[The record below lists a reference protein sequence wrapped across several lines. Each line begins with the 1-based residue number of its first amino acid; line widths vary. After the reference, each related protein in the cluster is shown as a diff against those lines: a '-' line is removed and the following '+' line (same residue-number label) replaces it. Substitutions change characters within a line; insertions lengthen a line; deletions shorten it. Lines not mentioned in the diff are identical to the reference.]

1 MHPARR
7 SERLKATSD
16 PPVKSSA
23 AFKSTPVGSSS
34 SRKNSRKRFRRRTR
48 CTPPPEPSEPDAVS
62 LSEGNSSDSDAEP
75 VENPDPVHASEEN
88 EPPLELIPKEARYAV
103 SRDAFQA
110 RARVNPERLRP
121 SKRPFNPLFSS
132 KAANERFHA
141 LQLRTFLEQQ
151 SMPLDNE
158 DLQDV
163 KEVVV
168 RSGLIY
174 TLTDVDSFLPSLIRE
189 FIANLVDAKKRDGG
203 VAVYVRGSLVDF
215 SPSWLEENIDDVCS
229 FLSEGRVLRWEDMSS
244 KFLTKLNQVLY
255 KLVCTNWIPT
265 TSYTAMNPER
275 LRFVYMLHHHKRF
288 NFGKLVYNQIISMAE
303 GIKTEKTRRIIFPTL
318 IQCVLPPDGGDD
330 DYIGFPKPVVK
341 DIKAGRGNGTGS
353 HPPNLEKDIARTI
366 ASLKA
371 VHLRLKSK
379 ILWGLW
385 VDYVKA
391 VHLVFICFYPM
402 WLSAGGD
409 YGDWQ
414 AEGSAAAG
422 DHQDMEE
429 DEH

>member
-7 SERLKATSD
+7 SERLKASGD

-23 AFKSTPVGSSS
+23 ASKSAPAGSSS
-34 SRKNSRKRFRRRTR
+34 TRTNSRKRFRRRTR
-48 CTPPPEPSEPDAVS
+48 CTPPPEPSEPEAVS

-75 VENPDPVHASEEN
+75 VENQDPAHACEEN

-121 SKRPFNPLFSS
+121 SKRPFNQLFSS

-151 SMPLDNE
+151 SLPLDNE

-168 RSGLIY
+168 RSGMIY
-174 TLTDVDSFLPSLIRE
+174 TLTDVDSFLPNLIRE
-189 FIANLVDAKKRDGG
+189 FIANLVDAEKRDGG
-203 VAVYVRGSLVDF
+203 VAVYIRGSLVDF
-215 SPSWLEENIDDVCS
+215 SPDLINEMYCTPGVEDPPSWLDENLDDVCS

-318 IQCVLPPDGGDD
+318 IQQVLISQRVLPPDGGDD

-341 DIKAGRGNGTGS
+341 DIKAGRGDGAGS

-366 ASLKA
+366 ASLKSI
-371 VHLRLKSK
+371 HLRLKR
-379 ILWGLW
+379 
-385 VDYVKA
+385 
-391 VHLVFICFYPM
+391 
-402 WLSAGGD
+402 GD

-422 DHQDMEE
+422 NHQDMEE